1 MKKLITIL
9 MAVFALFLTG
19 CNNKKTSKPPKPT
32 IPKNATTQEKVEFY
46 AKNSQNKDDLQKVEI
61 LGIEKEIAHIKYN
74 QSLWHSEDIYLKEL
88 CYVYPDVSK
97 DVFEN
102 CSEIKTIVFWFMLDE
117 KTTLVRCELNRS
129 TFENIHDI
137 ADYKASCTL
146 DYNKFIDSVDSVF
159 IYPSVKSKL
168 TKLTSRRKTN

>member
-1 MKKLITIL
+1 MKKFITIL
-9 MAVFALFLTG
+9 FAISAIFLTS
-19 CNNKKTSKPPKPT
+19 CNEKKVEQPKPT
-32 IPKNATTQEKVEFY
+32 ISPTATTQEKIEFY
-46 AKNSQNKDDLQKVEI
+46 AKNSQNKDDLQKIEI

-74 QSLWHSEDIYLKEL
+74 QSLWHSEDVYLKEL
-88 CYVYPDVSK
+88 CYVYPDVAK

-129 TFENIHDI
+129 TFEKIPDI
-137 ADYKASCTL
+137 AGYKASCTL

-159 IYPSVKSKL
+159 IHPSIKAKL
-168 TKLTSRRKTN
+168 TKLTSKRKTN